1 MWTEHP
7 SNQHEPSKIMSTIC
21 SSLPFRMMTF
31 TKRLDTVFN
40 LLIPSKFGA
49 RIPQAF
55 ASNLS
60 PEIIS
65 QQLAEV
71 QEAITFLAEKDV
83 APIQLRYWQEWE
95 TIIDGFSFTDKN
107 GHTFTLHEGRS
118 LWAFDQTK
126 YSALTLD
133 EMENLWNGYI
143 F

>member
-7 SNQHEPSKIMSTIC
+7 SNQHEPSKIMNTIY

-40 LLIPSKFGA
+40 LLVPSDFGA
-49 RIPQAF
+49 RIPKVF

-60 PEIIS
+60 SEIFR

-71 QEAITFLAEKDV
+71 QEAITYFAEND
-83 APIQLRYWQEWE
+83 ATPIQVRYWQEWE

-107 GHTFTLHEGRS
+107 GHTFTLHEGQS

-126 YSALTLD
+126 YSALPED